1 MEADIALFEK
11 IKKGD
16 IASFE
21 VIFEKYYIELC
32 RYCNGFIKDPETA
45 KEIVSDVFA
54 NIWLKKLEIDLHSN
68 LRSYLFRSVK
78 NLSLTK
84 LRYNKIEVESLDA
97 DMINTAR
104 TESSADRVVHTR
116 DFTERLEEII
126 DNMPEK
132 RQLVFRLS
140 RLEGLSYNEIAIVM
154 SISPRTVQNHMVEAI
169 KHMTNHKK
177 ELLKMIISIGFL
189 IAHFIY

>member
-32 RYCNGFIKDPETA
+32 RYCNSFIRDQETA

-54 NIWLKKLEIDLHSN
+54 NIWLKKLEINLHSN

-84 LRYNKIEVESLDA
+84 LRYNKIELESLDA
-97 DMINTAR
+97 DLINTLR
-104 TESSADRVVHTR
+104 TDSRTDQVVHSR
-116 DFTERLEEII
+116 DFIERIEEII
-126 DNMPEK
+126 NNMPEK

-140 RLEGLSYNEIAIVM
+140 RMEGLSYNEIAIAM

-169 KHMTNHKK
+169 KHMANHKT

-189 IAHFIY
+189 VAYFTY